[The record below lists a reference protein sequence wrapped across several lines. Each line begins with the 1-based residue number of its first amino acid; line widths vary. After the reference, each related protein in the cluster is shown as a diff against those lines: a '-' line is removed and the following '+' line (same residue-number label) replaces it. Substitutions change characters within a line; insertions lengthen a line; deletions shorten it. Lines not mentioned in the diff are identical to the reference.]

1 MSLERTRGRYGSRG
15 WRSRSPEL
23 RREHS
28 MVMEHSPFIASFACR
43 LHDASCYHVFSLRA
57 FVCTVCVNIQ
67 RNSRANKR
75 TIANLETQ
83 NFLDVSFKSHRAQ
96 TIKSEI
102 YHQMIVVFVKIVLK
116 KQELNL
122 LLFQIYMLDI

>member
-1 MSLERTRGRYGSRG
+1 
-15 WRSRSPEL
+15 
-23 RREHS
+23 

-57 FVCTVCVNIQ
+57 VCVNSQ

-102 YHQMIVVFVKIVLK
+102 YHQMIASRIVYIMVGDLSK
-116 KQELNL
+116 YIFEVRVGSQ
-122 LLFQIYMLDI
+122 